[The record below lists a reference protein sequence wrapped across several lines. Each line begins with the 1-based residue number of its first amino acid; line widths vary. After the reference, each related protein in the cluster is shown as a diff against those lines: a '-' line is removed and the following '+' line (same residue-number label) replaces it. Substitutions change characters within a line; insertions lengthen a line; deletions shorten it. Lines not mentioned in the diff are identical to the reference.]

1 MLALGFGLEKD
12 ALTQRMRLGAHLL
25 APTGADLD
33 KHGKIGT
40 VFAGYHYDLNFLT
53 IHGKSRYPGLNIWL
67 RNGKKLAVRI
77 PDGCLLL
84 QAGKQLEWLT
94 GGDVQTGYHEVSK
107 ENISNG
113 SLDVFCNRSR
123 FQTFS
128 GRNLRSNLNFIVGIL
143 SGGMHSRNIRCS

>member
-12 ALTQRMRLGAHLL
+12 AFTQRMRLGAHLL

-33 KHGKIGT
+33 KHGKLGT

-53 IHGKSRYPGLNIWL
+53 IHGKSRYPGLSIWL
-67 RNGKKLAVRI
+67 KSGKKMPVRI

-94 GGDVQTGYHEVSK
+94 GGDVQTGYHEASVESK
-107 ENISNG
+107 LEFVKGGTGCATDREN
-113 SLDVFCNRSR
+113 
-123 FQTFS
+123 FQIGKKS
-128 GRNLRSNLNFIVGIL
+128 KI
-143 SGGMHSRNIRCS
+143 